1 MKRSKDKKAIRA
13 GLKFLADTL
22 DKLPDDEAA
31 EIFNA
36 IMAAYD
42 EAAENQPSAAP
53 AYNLAFVLAPA
64 MTKADPGRPNKENAP
79 APTLTQLIAEP
90 ERRARIEAILRSEAI
105 EKPANVAHLAR
116 AIERLK
122 WTRWQEGSPKDFHTI
137 AAGLI
142 GTQAGSYD
150 GFNSALQRSRSD
162 KQKSNE
168 NYTTAKAVQRFIEL
182 LQADEI

>member
-22 DKLPDDEAA
+22 DKLPEDEAA

-42 EAAENQPSAAP
+42 EAAESQPSAARL
-53 AYNLAFVLAPA
+53 YTLAFVLAPA
-64 MTKADPGRPNKENAP
+64 MTKPDPGRPNKENAT

-90 ERRARIEAILRSEAI
+90 ERRARIEAALRSDAI
-105 EKPANVAHLAR
+105 ERPANVAHLAI
-116 AIERLK
+116 AIEELK
-122 WTRWQEGSPKDFHTI
+122 WTKWQDICPKDFYTI
-137 AAGLI
+137 AVELI
-142 GTQAGSYD
+142 GERAGTYN
-150 GFNSALQRSRSD
+150 GFNSAMQRARSY
-162 KQKSNE
+162 KQKTNE

-182 LQADEI
+182 LQANEI

>member
-22 DKLPDDEAA
+22 DKLPDDEAT

-42 EAAENQPSAAP
+42 EAAESQPSAAP

-79 APTLTQLIAEP
+79 APTLAQLIAEP

-105 EKPANVAHLAR
+105 EKPANVAHLAI
-116 AIERLK
+116 AIEQLQGLK
-122 WTRWQEGSPKDFHTI
+122 SPKDFYMI
-137 AAGLI
+137 ATEII
-142 GTQAGSYD
+142 GTRAGSYE
-150 GFNSALQRSRSD
+150 GFHSAISRTRRDNAKGNSRSNNT
-162 KQKSNE
+162 KE
-168 NYTTAKAVQRFIEL
+168 VERFKEL
-182 LQADEI
+182 LEADEI